1 MTTHSFE
8 YLDNIDR
15 VIVIKQGRII
25 HQGHF
30 NDLKHLDY
38 FSVKLNNLNQ
48 NEETKQNN
56 RFSINKRDYESKNSK
71 DEIIHRA
78 IRINNDES
86 KENIKVNWR
95 SFYKFFFF
103 SYFTIFAFFFV
114 VVILIVDVL
123 VRLQFAIYLLQWVQA
138 VSKNFKN
145 DQDKF
150 NKVVFYKALDIV
162 GIF

>member
-38 FSVKLNNLNQ
+38 FSVTLNNLSQ

-56 RFSINKRDYESKNSK
+56 RFSINKRDYEPKNSK

-86 KENIKVNWR
+86 KEKIKVNWR

-138 VSKNFKN
+138 VSKSFKN
-145 DQDKF
+145 DQDRF